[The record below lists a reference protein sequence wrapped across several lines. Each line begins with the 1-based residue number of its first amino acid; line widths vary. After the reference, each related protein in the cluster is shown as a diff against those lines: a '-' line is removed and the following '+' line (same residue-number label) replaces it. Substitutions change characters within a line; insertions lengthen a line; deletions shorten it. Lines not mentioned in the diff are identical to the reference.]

1 MSKPRIIHLPV
12 IGEQELGYISVIEN
26 SRLPF
31 KIKRVYWT
39 YHTPENVERGFH
51 AHLELEQIIVA
62 MNGTITFMLE
72 NIKGEKSTFILD
84 SPSKGL
90 FIPKL
95 HWRNIRFTNNAVLMC
110 IASEEYLESD
120 YIRNYDDFK
129 QMQNKAKNK

>member
-12 IGEQELGYISVIEN
+12 IGGQDLGFISVIEN

-31 KIKRVYWT
+31 EIKRVYWT

-51 AHLELEQIIVA
+51 AHHELEQIIVA

-72 NIKGEKSTFILD
+72 NIQGEKKTFVLD

-95 HWRNIRFTNNAVLMC
+95 HWRTIRFANNAVLMC

-120 YIRNYDDFK
+120 YIRDYDDFK
-129 QMQNKAKNK
+129 QMQA